1 MSEDKIQVTW
11 EEIQSCQPDEIN
23 TSSTDE
29 ASIPVSKSRT
39 KAKCLV
45 MAGGLFLALCAV
57 AAAVILWLTNWN
69 VRPHDDYAKQIER
82 VLKEDSACS
91 KGAQTTGE
99 VVARMRRID
108 TSGCPKDF
116 RTAYLS
122 HIHAWELM
130 ADIEQQA
137 VTLKAESESVAT
149 FVESFIRG
157 FLGDPLGK
165 ANEIG
170 EVQGQLARDCRSASM
185 QVRLTYQRVEEIA
198 VSHGATLPSR

>member
-1 MSEDKIQVTW
+1 MSEDKIRVTW
-11 EEIQSCQPDEIN
+11 EDV
-23 TSSTDE
+23 TSDQTDE
-29 ASIPVSKSRT
+29 SNLSSAEKSNAPPVRNRT
-39 KAKCLV
+39 AAKYVV
-45 MAGGLFLALCAV
+45 MTGGLFLVLCAV
-57 AAAVILWLTNWN
+57 VAAMVLWPTNGN
-69 VRPHDDYAKQIER
+69 VRGQAGSIKQIER

-91 KGAQTTGE
+91 QGAQTTSE

-116 RTAYLS
+116 RTAYLA

-170 EVQGQLARDCRSASM
+170 EAQGQLARDCRSAST